1 MYHHSQYVFPGNASK
16 VKRHDMSLCSQGI
29 FTKAVQHLLAPPD
42 LPSTFLPW
50 VSGPGSR
57 PFMDCTQRAALS
69 SGFWL
74 SSTNGR
80 HLRDRRT
87 RRESSGHHPPY
98 SFPVRSPL
106 AVTAFLYFLYEVH
119 SSGGQLPQSY
129 SCRSL
134 QVSPL
139 QVGGGQGH
147 KGQERMLKQIPTVT
161 GPGLLSQPCW
171 FNPDHKFVNS
181 SFLKG
186 SSMILS
192 EGAVSYW
199 ELG

>member
-80 HLRDRRT
+80 HLREIGG
-87 RRESSGHHPPY
+87 REERVQGIIPPTPSLSGHHWPSRP
-98 SFPVRSPL
+98 SSTSSMKF
-106 AVTAFLYFLYEVH
+106 TAL
-119 SSGGQLPQSY
+119 GA
-129 SCRSL
+129 SCPKATAAGLSRFHPFRL
-134 QVSPL
+134 
-139 QVGGGQGH
+139 GGGRGT
-147 KGQERMLKQIPTVT
+147 KDRRE
-161 GPGLLSQPCW
+161 C
-171 FNPDHKFVNS
+171 
-181 SFLKG
+181 
-186 SSMILS
+186 
-192 EGAVSYW
+192 
-199 ELG
+199 